1 MATEGQE
8 WRPDER
14 QRDAS
19 LTVAAAVK
27 RWAQGANEYSAGAT
41 ALSIA
46 LGELADAL
54 EVDAA
59 APERMQQLVTTLRK
73 TSRGVED
80 QAAGQRNA
88 FLALHALVERMERLG
103 A

>member
-1 MATEGQE
+1 MSGGAAD

-19 LTVAAAVK
+19 LGVAAAVK

-41 ALSIA
+41 GLSIA

-54 EVDAA
+54 EGDSS
-59 APERMQQLVTTLRK
+59 APDRMQQLVATLRGTAK
-73 TSRGVED
+73 GVED

>member
-1 MATEGQE
+1 VSGGLPE

-14 QRDAS
+14 QHGAS
-19 LTVAAAVK
+19 LEVAAAVK
-27 RWAQGANEYSAGAT
+27 RWAQSANEYSAGAT
-41 ALSIA
+41 GLSIA

-54 EVDAA
+54 AADAS
-59 APERMQQLVTTLRK
+59 APERMQQLVTTLRGTAK
-73 TSRGVED
+73 GVED